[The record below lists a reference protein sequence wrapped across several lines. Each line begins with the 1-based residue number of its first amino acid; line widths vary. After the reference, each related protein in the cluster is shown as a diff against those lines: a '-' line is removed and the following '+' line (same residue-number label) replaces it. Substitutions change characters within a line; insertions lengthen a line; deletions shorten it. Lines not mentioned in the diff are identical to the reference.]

1 MDLPSAEDSVGNFSF
16 FYSWPGISAYD
27 QMIFTVSNVLL
38 NLTMA
43 IYGFAVVANT
53 AIISVFL
60 KDGFKSTSNISFFAL
75 AIADLLVSV
84 IWFPWLM
91 AFHHILYKYMS
102 FFWIEMFNEFL
113 LPCAEAIRSIGSL
126 ITAIISL
133 ERLCCIMFPL
143 KVKQIF
149 TRKSVVW
156 LIMAALVYE
165 MIAMS
170 TFVAGVYLQ
179 RKAFLLYS
187 QRNTTVFSGDLP
199 PDFFLGTEIS
209 GYAAVAGFFGPN
221 YVLYVIRDGPSRPA
235 KLSHR
240 KKHDWMKSSI
250 AEYVDG
256 SLTTHAF
263 LRRICNA
270 SLPRTNLH

>member
-1 MDLPSAEDSVGNFSF
+1 MNITMDLPSAEDSVGNFSF

-43 IYGFAVVANT
+43 IYGFSVVANT

-75 AIADLLVSV
+75 AIADLLVSI

-91 AFHHILYKYMS
+91 TFHHVLYKYIS
-102 FFWIEMFNEFL
+102 FFWMEIFNEFL

-143 KVKQIF
+143 KVN
-149 TRKSVVW
+149 S
-156 LIMAALVYE
+156 
-165 MIAMS
+165 
-170 TFVAGVYLQ
+170 
-179 RKAFLLYS
+179 
-187 QRNTTVFSGDLP
+187 
-199 PDFFLGTEIS
+199 
-209 GYAAVAGFFGPN
+209 
-221 YVLYVIRDGPSRPA
+221 
-235 KLSHR
+235 
-240 KKHDWMKSSI
+240 
-250 AEYVDG
+250 
-256 SLTTHAF
+256 
-263 LRRICNA
+263 
-270 SLPRTNLH
+270 